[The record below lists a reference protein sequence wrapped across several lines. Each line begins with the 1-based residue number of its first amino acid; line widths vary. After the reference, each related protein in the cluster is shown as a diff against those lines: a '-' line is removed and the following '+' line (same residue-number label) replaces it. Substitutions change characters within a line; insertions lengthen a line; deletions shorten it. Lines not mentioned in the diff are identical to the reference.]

1 MSLMDKLRKIEYEA
15 LRSRSFQEIKHLVH
29 DLKTP
34 LVTIQGLNEVIGL
47 KVDDPRSR
55 SYTKKIS
62 NSVEKVSSM
71 ITEILHERT
80 LRPVGVKD
88 ITDFE
93 NPSVFGGTHSRVR
106 IDTETDAMIYANKH
120 LLARA
125 LINIIDNG
133 LQATEGPH
141 GHVHVKAFEENGEVV
156 FQIRDNGRGIPE
168 ILLIEFGSW
177 DTQMARVRV

>member
-1 MSLMDKLRKIEYEA
+1 
-15 LRSRSFQEIKHLVH
+15 
-29 DLKTP
+29 
-34 LVTIQGLNEVIGL
+34 
-47 KVDDPRSR
+47 
-55 SYTKKIS
+55 
-62 NSVEKVSSM
+62 M

-88 ITDFE
+88 ITDFLKIHLSLE
-93 NPSVFGGTHSRVR
+93 ELHSRVR

-156 FQIRDNGRGIPE
+156 FQIRDNGRGIPRDSLDRIWE
-168 ILLIEFGSW
+168 LGY
-177 DTQMARVRV
+177 TMARVRV